1 MLYGAKW
8 WKIDF
13 HLHSPASFDFG
24 EASLSH
30 REYLLAAMQ
39 NGLDCIVV
47 TDHNCCSWVE
57 GLKAELTLMK
67 AERLEGYRDLTIFP
81 GAEIEVFPAIHL
93 LAIFDPQKD
102 VEDINTTIAYIRGAG
117 SPQTFQDAVK
127 IIQRSGGIAL
137 PAHVDDAKGL
147 FHTVNGASL
156 KTVLDNC
163 DFFAIEVINPEYT
176 LPQLCMD
183 MKREYTYVMG
193 SDAHTRADIGR
204 RFSWVKMESPTIE
217 SLALA
222 LQDGEDG
229 VISNGIST
237 NNPNSLENRCYIEEL
252 AVSKGQKIG
261 NGTVFSVHFSPWLNT
276 IIGGRGSGK
285 TAIAE
290 FLRIILNKTQ
300 NLPKEIEAT
309 YNKFAKIP
317 STRTDVGM
325 LRRDT
330 KIEVI
335 IIKDGRRLKL
345 VWESNQWLEY
355 YQEDGEWR
363 LSESVGDVNQR
374 FPIHIY
380 SQKQL
385 YEMAEE
391 PNCLIHYIDSLFDF
405 NSWKQQLECLSE
417 SYKLLCRQEREIR
430 GKISKESLLRAQLSD
445 LNAKI
450 RMLESTANN
459 PIIATIKEYSSKY
472 AEFESELTT
481 IKSRLAEMQGDIIQT
496 TLVSRNTIE
505 SILDPEYAE
514 KYNYFIVTVK
524 SFGA

>member
-1 MLYGAKW
+1 MPYGAKW

-24 EASLSH
+24 EPSLSH

-39 NGLDCIVV
+39 SGLDCIVV
-47 TDHNCCSWVE
+47 TDHNCCNWVD
-57 GLKAELTLMK
+57 GLRAELTLMK
-67 AERLEGYRDLTIFP
+67 TERPEGYRDLTIFP
-81 GAEIEVFPAIHL
+81 GAEIEVFPSIHL

-102 VEDINTTIAYIRGAG
+102 VDDINTTIACIRGAG

-127 IIQRSGGIAL
+127 VIQRSGGIAL
-137 PAHVDDAKGL
+137 PAHVDDVKGL

-163 DFFAIEVINPEYT
+163 DFFAIEVINAKYT
-176 LPQLCMD
+176 LPQLCID

-193 SDAHTRADIGR
+193 SDAHTRADMGR
-204 RFSWVKMESPTIE
+204 RFSWVKMETPTIE

-237 NNPNSLENRCYIEEL
+237 NNPNSLENRCYVEEL
-252 AVSKGQKIG
+252 TVSKGQKIG
-261 NGTVFSVHFSPWLNT
+261 NGTAFSVHFSPWLNT

-285 TAIAE
+285 TAITE

-317 STRTDVGM
+317 DTRTDVGM
-325 LRRDT
+325 LRSDT

-345 VWESNQWLEY
+345 VWESNHWLEY
-355 YQEDGEWR
+355 YQEDGQWR
-363 LSESVGDVNQR
+363 LSEGVGDVNQR

-405 NSWKQQLECLSE
+405 NAWKQQLESLNE
-417 SYKLLCRQEREIR
+417 AYKLLCHQEREIR
-430 GKISKESLLRAQLSD
+430 GKISKESSLRAQLSD
-445 LNAKI
+445 LDAKI
-450 RMLESTANN
+450 RMLESAANN

-481 IKSRLAEMQGDIIQT
+481 IKSRLAEMQEDISQT
-496 TLVSRNTIE
+496 TLVSRDWTGE
-505 SILDPEYAE
+505 HP
-514 KYNYFIVTVK
+514 KIV
-524 SFGA
+524 